1 MKGTMRPRART
12 QDVLSEEL
20 GSELLIYDQRR
31 DVACRLNRTAA
42 LVWRHADGE
51 RTVDDLVEVL
61 REEIGDLADEDLVMM
76 SLDQLSENGLL
87 ESGYEPQEMF
97 ASRLNRRRFIR
108 RAGVVGGAALA
119 LPVVTS
125 IIAPSSA
132 AAARIAYI

>member
-1 MKGTMRPRART
+1 MKGTMRPLART
-12 QDVLSEEL
+12 NEVLSEEL
-20 GSELLIYDQRR
+20 GSELLIYDERR

-61 REEIGDLADEDLVMM
+61 REEIGDLADEDLVMV

-87 ESGYEPQEMF
+87 ESGYEPQEIF
-97 ASRLNRRRFIR
+97 ASSVNRRRFIR

-125 IIAPSSA
+125 IVAPSSA
-132 AAARIAYI
+132 AAAPAIYL